1 MRVRLSER
9 QLKLIKE
16 ENKKISSYEKI
27 KSHKIFPHLLDFI
40 KDKENEE
47 SDYMYSTH
55 HYGQIIT
62 DMTETYG
69 IPYTLGAFTL
79 LYYLIEDGVDPQE
92 IMSLSDFTYKSN
104 DIMGLLKAS
113 GYYDKYV
120 LNRDDSFRD
129 IKKTEDGRILFSV
142 DHWVDFAP
150 LFREES
156 IAEQVLSEDWFE
168 FYDYYNYPITEVV
181 DALSDENVKYVIEAI
196 IEKHEGESIS
206 GLEHREEFEDLLNE
220 DGDLII
226 DDRLKTI
233 TDSYNLG
240 ILLSESE
247 LHDSDIASDLN
258 SAYNSAYN
266 SAAEGELWGEAKDEI
281 EGYLGSEG
289 KWTGEKGNILTF
301 DITDKYNELINEYIE
316 ESGDNP
322 LDEYYSFIGMLED
335 TFKNHFSSSDMLT
348 FSSNLDYFYPDSDN
362 VRRDFNDNIGA
373 YF

>member
-9 QLKLIKE
+9 QLNLIKE

-27 KSHKIFPHLLDFI
+27 KSHRIFPHLLGFI

-55 HYGQIIT
+55 HYSEII
-62 DMTETYG
+62 DEMVENYG

-79 LYYLIEDGVDPQE
+79 LYYLIEDDVDPHE
-92 IMSLSDFTYKSN
+92 IMTLGDFTYRSN
-104 DIMGLLKAS
+104 DVMGLLKAS
-113 GYYDKYV
+113 GYYDEYV
-120 LNRDDSFRD
+120 LNRDSFRD

-150 LFREES
+150 LFRNEGV
-156 IAEQVLSEDWFE
+156 AEQVLSEDWFE
-168 FYDYYNYPITEVV
+168 LYGYYDHPITEVV

-220 DGDLII
+220 DGDLVI

-247 LHDSDIASDLN
+247 LVDSDISSDLTN
-258 SAYNSAYN
+258 AYSNAYN
-266 SAAEGELWGEAKDEI
+266 SAAEGELWEEAKDKI

-289 KWTGEKGNILTF
+289 KWTGEKSNTLTF
-301 DITDKYNELINEYIE
+301 DVTDKYDELIDEYIE
-316 ESGDNP
+316 YDGDNP
-322 LDEYYSFIGMLED
+322 LDEYFSFIGMLED
-335 TFKNHFSSSDMLT
+335 IFKNHFFSSDMLT
-348 FSSNLDYFYPDSDN
+348 FRSNLDYFYPNSDN
-362 VRRDFNDNIGA
+362 VERDFNDNIGS